1 MSEAR
6 VCDSVFNRPLN
17 EAKGVSLGF
26 AKGLALLSI
35 SVQRCTATAEERIKN
50 QIWNTAQGEHGGKR
64 RQSSR
69 TETLKLM
76 GRTDSRG
83 KLGK

>member
-17 EAKGVSLGF
+17 EAKGVSPGF

-35 SVQRCTATAEERIKN
+35 SVQRCTAIAEERIKN
-50 QIWNTAQGEHGGKR
+50 QIWNTVQGEHGGQKETVPQNR
-64 RQSSR
+64 D
-69 TETLKLM
+69 TEAN
-76 GRTDSRG
+76 G
-83 KLGK
+83 KNRSTW